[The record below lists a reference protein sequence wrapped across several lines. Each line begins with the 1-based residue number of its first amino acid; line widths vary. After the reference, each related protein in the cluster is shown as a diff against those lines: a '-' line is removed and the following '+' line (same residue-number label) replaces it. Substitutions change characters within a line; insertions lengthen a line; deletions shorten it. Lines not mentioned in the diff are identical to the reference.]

1 MKKIIACIKP
11 NPPLVYF
18 VNQVHR
24 AFPLHTVVVE
34 DKSLGKRSFLDRMK
48 ARAAMGAEAPV
59 RAHVPV
65 RVRKKAMAARY
76 TKILGRDWLDL
87 DRSLP
92 VVYCRNINDE
102 VVETLLAKEKP
113 DLLLDHGT
121 SIVKECIFEK
131 AMLALN
137 LHWGLSPYYR
147 GTHCTEWAL
156 INWDP
161 YNIGVT
167 VHRLAGKIDGG
178 EVLCQSRVD
187 IEPHDTVDSIN
198 MKLTREGTK
207 ILIEALKIWHAG
219 LGLDFYPQDYSRGCL
234 TLNRQWNRQLRKV
247 VQGIEKN
254 GLIAEM
260 LKTPARRERLP
271 IVRLRSCPEA

>member
-11 NPPLVYF
+11 NAPLFYF

-24 AFPLHTVVVE
+24 AFPIHTVVVE
-34 DKSLGKRSFLDRMK
+34 DKNLGRPSRLNRMK
-48 ARAAMGAEAPV
+48 AGIAMGADVPA

-65 RVRKKAMAARY
+65 RVRKKAAASLY
-76 TKILGRDWLDL
+76 TKFFGKDWLDL

-92 VVYCRNINDE
+92 VVYCRNINDAD
-102 VVETLLAKEKP
+102 VERLLEKEKP

-121 SIVKECIFEK
+121 SIVKEHIFEK

-167 VHRLAGKIDGG
+167 VHRLTGNIDGG
-178 EVLCQSRVD
+178 DVLCQSRVD
-187 IEPHDTVDSIN
+187 IEPHDTVDAIN
-198 MKLTREGTK
+198 MKLTRKGTK
-207 ILIEALKIWHAG
+207 ILVDALRLWDAG
-219 LGLDFYPQDYSRGCL
+219 LGLDFHPQDCSRGFL
-234 TLNRQWNRQLRKV
+234 TLNRQWNRQLRSV

-254 GLIAEM
+254 GLVAVIFQF
-260 LKTPARRERLP
+260 PAVCFASIPSRHQDG
-271 IVRLRSCPEA
+271 